1 MDDPVPPYNPS
12 DYPTTDG
19 ASGGTRRRLSAAHG
33 PYTPITRPPRSR
45 NTPRISQPLTSLPQ
59 GVGGGPGRGRGPRR
73 PRTGSHGG
81 YHSAQRTPAHAGGQT
96 QALHRPRGEGGLP
109 PELREL
115 VNEITGVLS
124 SPITGPVLGF
134 AYGSSYPLGHH
145 PRADGKQHAPSTQH
159 QGLARRGTIV
169 SYDSVTNTAVVRFG
183 DTPDSPT
190 IAIPV
195 SPMISS
201 AVAASATVA
210 GVQLWN
216 DADPTDALITAVK

>member
-1 MDDPVPPYNPS
+1 MNDPVPPYDPN
-12 DYPTTDG
+12 DYPTSEG
-19 ASGGTRRRLSAAHG
+19 ASGGLRRRLSGPHG
-33 PYTPITRPPRSR
+33 PYAPVSRPRRTRRPSEAA
-45 NTPRISQPLTSLPQ
+45 SLPE
-59 GVGGGPGRGRGPRR
+59 RGSRHSRGPRR
-73 PRTGSHGG
+73 PRTSRNDGG
-81 YHSAQRTPAHAGGQT
+81 HSAQRTPAHGGGHA

-109 PELREL
+109 PELQQLAWEM
-115 VNEITGVLS
+115 NGVLTS
-124 SPITGPVLGF
+124 AVTGPVLGF

-169 SYDSVTNTAVVRFG
+169 SYNSSTNTAVVRFG
-183 DTPDSPT
+183 DTPDSPA

-201 AVAASATVA
+201 AVAGAATLA

-216 DADPTDALITAVK
+216 NADPTDALITAVL

>member
-1 MDDPVPPYNPS
+1 MTSDPASPYDPN
-12 DYPTTDG
+12 DYPTTEG

-33 PYTPITRPPRSR
+33 PYAPLSRPSRRSIQTNALPRRLTGGSGRPPR
-45 NTPRISQPLTSLPQ
+45 TS
-59 GVGGGPGRGRGPRR
+59 
-73 PRTGSHGG
+73 SNAG
-81 YHSAQRTPAHAGGQT
+81 YHSAQRTPAHAGGHV

-115 VNEITGVLS
+115 ADEVTGVLS
-124 SPITGPVLGF
+124 SPVTGPVLGF
-134 AYGSSYPLGHH
+134 AYGSSFPLGHH

-169 SYDSVTNTAVVRFG
+169 SYDSGTNTALVRFG

-190 IAIPV
+190 IAIAV

-216 DADPTDALITAVK
+216 EADPTDALITAVM